1 MNLRIFSDVN
11 PLAGDSASAWQELVN
26 KIGTSIDAVFGS
38 LAGLFALSAVV
49 LLVVYAAKGGFTND
63 PSKRKAS
70 LVSMGVLS
78 GLIVF
83 CIIIWSLRSVII
95 NLVAGAAPAPGSF
108 FNLLMLT

>member
-49 LLVVYAAKGGFTND
+49 LLCLC
-63 PSKRKAS
+63 SKRRIYK
-70 LVSMGVLS
+70 
-78 GLIVF
+78 
-83 CIIIWSLRSVII
+83 WSK
-95 NLVAGAAPAPGSF
+95 
-108 FNLLMLT
+108 